1 MSTIPASLVKEL
13 REKTGA
19 GMMEC
24 KQALQEAGGSID
36 SAIETLRIKGAAKA
50 GKKAGRETAEG
61 RVATYIHPGDRIG
74 VMVEVN
80 CETDFAARN
89 EEFGVLVRDLCMH
102 IAAAGPEVVSR
113 EEIDPAQLAKER
125 ELFLAQA
132 REMGKPEKVL
142 DKIVDGMVDKWCSEV
157 CLLEQPFIKEPKM
170 TVKDYLTAAIS
181 KIGENMRIR
190 RFARFELGK

>member
-1 MSTIPASLVKEL
+1 MSISAALVKEL

-24 KQALQEAGGSID
+24 KHALQEAGGSIE
-36 SAIETLRIKGAAKA
+36 SAIEALRIKGAAKA

-61 RVATYIHPGDRIG
+61 RVATYVHPGDKIG
-74 VMVEVN
+74 VMIEVN

-102 IAAAGPEVVSR
+102 IAAASPEVVQREDIEESR
-113 EEIDPAQLAKER
+113 LEKER
-125 ELFLAQA
+125 KIFLAQA
-132 REMGKPEKVL
+132 REMGKPEKVI
-142 DKIVDGMVDKWCSEV
+142 DKIVDGMVDKWCSEI
-157 CLLEQPFIKEPKM
+157 CLLEQPFIKEPKI
-170 TVKDYLTAAIS
+170 TVRDHLTAAIA
-181 KIGENMRIR
+181 KIGENMKVR